1 MEKNKHYTYF
11 PPQKIP
17 TSQKNKE
24 WFKENVLA
32 AEKIIFQYNSGALE
46 LKKKMQIW
54 ENIYHDIID
63 EDQIHDVLNPL
74 QIDSGVFPA
83 TLKNYPLTIPKID
96 LLIGEEIKRR
106 FDWSVVSRNEDAH
119 SNYASALKEEL
130 MQFIIQ
136 QVQSE
141 SQDEKEAEEKLKG
154 IVKYY
159 SYEYKELNE
168 LTAMR
173 ILQYLWK
180 EQKLQEKF
188 NRGFK
193 DGLIKQWEVYR
204 IDDFG
209 GKPTV
214 IKCDPKSV
222 YSIRRGDSH
231 RIEDSDIVVE
241 VTYEPIGKIID
252 EFHSDLTSDEVEAL
266 EAGYNRIAGNNK
278 DGVLNHINQPVIY
291 SNLNWGGDIRDI
303 NDLYEVNTSYGLPF
317 DSQGNVRV
325 VRVRWLSRKKVGNL
339 HYFDEF
345 GDEQIRI
352 VPENFKPNKDLGEW
366 VEWYWINEAME
377 GTKLAE
383 DIFTRC
389 RIRPIQMR
397 HFDNPSM
404 CFLGYVGTD
413 YGESL
418 MGRMEPYQYLYNVYM
433 FRLEMALAKYK
444 GAIYELDLAKKPDDW
459 DVEQWMYYAEILG
472 YSIVDSFNE
481 GKKGESTGKLAGT
494 FNTTG
499 KVLNPSVGDY
509 IQQII
514 AMLQY
519 IESQVSKISGIT
531 EQRQGQISNRETV
544 GGVERSVTQSS
555 HITEKWFFIHDE
567 TKKRVLQ
574 ALLDTAKQ
582 MWSNSKS
589 KKLSFI
595 LDDMS
600 RVFLDFNGEDFASSE
615 YDIFASNSAQDQE
628 IRDIIKQLS
637 HAAVQNGASLLLP
650 IKVLKSDS
658 IADMTKK
665 LEQDEQERQQREEQ
679 MQQMQ
684 QESAERIEQMRLQTA
699 QSQLE
704 LEKYKAE
711 LASNTAI
718 EVALIRAESTANS
731 SQLPEADDSE
741 YEAKKL
747 DLEQQ
752 KVSIAE
758 RKLQLERDKTNKQNS
773 LAGKQLDETVRHNK
787 ATETISRNKPKTSS
801 K

>member
-1 MEKNKHYTYF
+1 MEGNKYNTFF
-11 PPQKIP
+11 PPQKLP
-17 TSQKNKE
+17 TSKKNKE
-24 WFKENVLA
+24 WFEENVIA
-32 AEKIIFQYNSGALE
+32 AERLSFMHNNGELE
-46 LKKKMQIW
+46 LKKKMEVW
-54 ENIYHDIID
+54 YNIYKDIVD
-63 EDQIHDVLNPL
+63 ETQVEDVLNPL

-119 SNYASALKEEL
+119 SNYASALKDEL
-130 MQFIIQ
+130 MNFVVQ
-136 QVQSE
+136 QVQQE
-141 SQDEKEAEEKLKG
+141 AVDEQDAEKKLKE

-159 SYEYKELNE
+159 TYEYKELHE
-168 LTAMR
+168 VTAMR

-188 NRGFK
+188 NKGFK
-193 DGLIKQWEVYR
+193 DALISSQEVYR
-204 IDDFG
+204 IDDYG
-209 GKPTV
+209 GKPV
-214 IKCDPKSV
+214 VVKCDPRNV
-222 YSIRRGDSH
+222 YSLRKGNSH
-231 RIEDSDIVVE
+231 RLEDADIIVE
-241 VTYEPIGKIID
+241 IGYEPIGKVID
-252 EFHSDLTSDEVEAL
+252 EFHADLKPNQVEQL
-266 EAGYNRIAGNNK
+266 EAGYEKVRGSG
-278 DGVLNHINQPVIY
+278 DGVLSHINQPVIY
-291 SNLNWGGDIRDI
+291 SNLNWGGGIRGLEDYAEL
-303 NDLYEVNTSYGLPF
+303 NVSYGLPF
-317 DSQGNVRV
+317 DAQGNVRV
-325 VRVRWLSRKKVGNL
+325 LRVRWLSRKKIGNL

-352 VPENFKPNKDLGEW
+352 VPENYKPNKDLGEW
-366 VEWYWINEAME
+366 AEWYWVNEAME

-383 DIFTRC
+383 DIFVKC

-418 MGRMEPYQYLYNVYM
+418 MGRMESYQYLYNIYM

-459 DVEQWMYYAEILG
+459 EVEQWMYYAEILG

-481 GKKGESTGKLAGT
+481 GKKGEATGKLAGN

-509 IQQII
+509 IQQIVL
-514 AMLQY
+514 MLNY
-519 IESQVSKISGIT
+519 IEQQVAKISGIT
-531 EQRQGQISNRETV
+531 EQREGQVSNRETV
-544 GGVERSVTQSS
+544 GGVERAVTQSS
-555 HITEKWFFIHDE
+555 HITEKWFFVHDE

-600 RVFLDFNGEDFASSE
+600 RHFIDFNGEDFASSE

-628 IRDIIKQLS
+628 IRDILKQLS

-650 IKVLKSDS
+650 IKVLKADS

-665 LEQDEQERQQREEQ
+665 LEIDEQERQQREEE
-679 MQQMQ
+679 MQRMQ
-684 QESAERIEQMRLQTA
+684 QESAEKMQQMQMETA
-699 QSQLE
+699 QAQME
-704 LEKYKAE
+704 LERYKAE

-718 EVALIRAESTANS
+718 EVALIRAESTNNS
-731 SQLPEADDSE
+731 TQLPEADDSE
-741 YEAKKL
+741 YEARKL
-747 DLEQQ
+747 DLDQQ

-758 RKLQLERDKTNKQNS
+758 RKLNLERDKANKQTK
-773 LAGKQLDETVRHNK
+773 LAEKQTNETIRHNK
-787 ATETISRNKPKTSS
+787 ATETISRSKPRSS